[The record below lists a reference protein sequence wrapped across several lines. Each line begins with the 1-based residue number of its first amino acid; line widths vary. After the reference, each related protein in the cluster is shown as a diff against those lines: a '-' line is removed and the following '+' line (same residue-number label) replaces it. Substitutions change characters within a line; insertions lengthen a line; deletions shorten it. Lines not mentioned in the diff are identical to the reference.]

1 MKSINIFSGPS
12 PILVYHLNHR
22 FLWLIDFLFFKINNL
37 SKYNRL
43 NIFIF
48 VIFFLV
54 IINDLFIYI
63 NNY

>member
-1 MKSINIFSGPS
+1 MKSINFFSGPS

-22 FLWLIDFLFFKINNL
+22 FLWLIYFLFFKINKL
-37 SKYNRL
+37 SKYNQL